1 MTKFLLIG
9 AVLIIAGNLSVRSQ
23 CSASLNGY
31 LSNMQQAMFEEI
43 QGSWVNDNLI
53 HNRLNFKTY
62 LGNSLNFSLEV
73 RNRFMFG
80 ETVKFFPGYAER
92 TEKDQGW
99 VDLTWNLAED
109 TSFIFNTSIDRI
121 YLDLTLG
128 KLQITAGR
136 QRINWGMNFVWNPND
151 IFNTYSFF
159 DFDYIERPGSDAVR
173 MQYYMGSATT
183 LELAG
188 KLNQKEEY
196 SFAGL
201 VRFNVGAYDFQI
213 LGGVLNEDEY
223 VFGSGFSGY
232 IGPVSL
238 NGELTFLDP
247 IEETNPKEPAL
258 IGGMGLGYNTPFDLF
273 LQLEYLYNQSAE
285 TSGISDFSDFYY
297 RDISLRDL
305 SFAPH
310 TFFVNASYPISP
322 LLNTGVGAMIFP
334 KFQGFFIGPTIDLS
348 LRGDLDLSFILQYFQ
363 GEFRKNHQQHATL
376 GFLRL
381 KWSF

>member
-1 MTKFLLIG
+1 MLKYILWGIG
-9 AVLIIAGNLSVRSQ
+9 LMFISGKTVNGQ
-23 CSASLNGY
+23 FGASLTGY
-31 LSNMQQAMFEEI
+31 TSNMQQVMFEDI
-43 QGSWVNDNLI
+43 IGNWLNDNLV

-62 LGNSLNFSLEV
+62 AGNKLSFNLEL

-80 ETVKFFPGYAER
+80 ETVKYFPGYADML
-92 TEKDQGW
+92 EKDQGW
-99 VDLTWNLAED
+99 VDLTWNLASD
-109 TSFIFNTSIDRI
+109 SSYVLNSTVDRV

-128 KLQITAGR
+128 RLQLTVGR

-151 IFNTYSFF
+151 IFNSYSFF

-173 MQYYMGSATT
+173 LQYYMGSATS

-188 KLNQKEEY
+188 KINKDEQY

-201 VRFNVGAYDFQI
+201 IRSNIGGYDFQI
-213 LGGVLNEDEY
+213 LGGILNEDEY
-223 VFGSGFSGY
+223 VIGTGFSGN

-238 NGELTFLDP
+238 SGELTFLDP
-247 IEETNPKEPAL
+247 IEESDPRPTVV
-258 IGGMGLGYNTPFDLF
+258 ITGLGAAYNTPFNLY

-285 TSGISDFSDFYY
+285 TLSLSSFSDFYY
-297 RDISLRDL
+297 REISLRDL

-310 TFFVNASYPISP
+310 TFFANASYPISP
-322 LLNTGVGAMIFP
+322 IINAGVGSMLFP
-334 KFQGFFIGPTIDLS
+334 KFNGYFIGPTVDLS
-348 LRGDLDLSFILQYFQ
+348 LRGNLDLSFILQYFQ
-363 GEFRKNHQQHATL
+363 GEFEKNSTLSTTL

>member
-1 MTKFLLIG
+1 MRKYILAGVVVIIISATSAKAQYG
-9 AVLIIAGNLSVRSQ
+9 ASF
-23 CSASLNGY
+23 NGY

-43 QGSWVNDNLI
+43 RGSWINDNLI
-53 HNRLNFKTY
+53 HNRLNLKSY
-62 LGNSLNFSLEV
+62 LGNNLNFSLEV

-80 ETVKFFPGYAER
+80 ETVKLFPAYAER
-92 TEKDQGW
+92 MEKDQGW
-99 VDLTWNLAED
+99 IDLTWNLAED
-109 TSFIFNTSIDRI
+109 TSYIFNTSIDRI

-151 IFNTYSFF
+151 IFNSYSFF

-173 MQYYMGSATT
+173 MQYYMGSAAT

-188 KLNQKEEY
+188 KINQKEEY

-201 VRFNVGAYDFQI
+201 VRFNLGGYDFQV

-223 VFGSGFSGY
+223 VFGSGFSGN
-232 IGPVSL
+232 IGPISL

-247 IEETNPKEPAL
+247 IEETNPKEQAL
-258 IGGMGLGYNTPFDLF
+258 IGGMGLGYNTSFDLF

-285 TSGISDFSDFYY
+285 TSEISDFSDFYY

-305 SFAPH
+305 SFASH
-310 TFFVNASYPISP
+310 TFFANASYPISP
-322 LLNTGVGAMIFP
+322 LINTGVGAMMFP

-348 LRGDLDLSFILQYFQ
+348 LRGDLDFSFILQYFQ
-363 GEFRKNHQQHATL
+363 GEFQDNSQQQATL